1 MIMVNADDKIKEQN
15 EKVKRGLE
23 EMARDVN

>member
-15 EKVKRGLE
+15 EKVRRGLE